1 MKQLRLLAMS
11 IAIMAALGFVLF
23 KSIETKVTPVVQTNT
38 PSITRCDADAK
49 LCPDGTTVLRVGE
62 QCEFA
67 ACPSMYGDEKD
78 WRSAKDPNTDISFKY
93 PETFGNDYVRTSAWP
108 PAFTVSDDPFSC
120 DSTSNST
127 PNKEIINGTAYC
139 TSEEM
144 VEAAGSTYTTY
155 RVTFVKEEKTVAM
168 SFTIQSVQ
176 CITYEGTQQSACQAA
191 QASFKI
197 QELTDTIANSVRL

>member
-78 WRSAKDPNTDISFKY
+78 WRTAKDPNTDISFKY
-93 PETFGNDYVRTSAWP
+93 PETFGNDYLRTNAWP
-108 PAFTVSDDPFSC
+108 PTFTLSDDPFSC
-120 DSTSNST
+120 DSVSNST
-127 PNKEIINGTAYC
+127 LNKEIINGTAYC
-139 TSEEM
+139 TSEETS
-144 VEAAGSTYTTY
+144 AAADSTYTAY
-155 RVTFVKEEKTVAM
+155 RVTFVKEEKTITM
-168 SFTIQSVQ
+168 SFAIQSVQ
-176 CITYEGTQQSACQAA
+176 CLTYEGTQQSACQAA
-191 QASFKI
+191 QHSFEILKLVDAI
-197 QELTDTIANSVRL
+197 ALTINL